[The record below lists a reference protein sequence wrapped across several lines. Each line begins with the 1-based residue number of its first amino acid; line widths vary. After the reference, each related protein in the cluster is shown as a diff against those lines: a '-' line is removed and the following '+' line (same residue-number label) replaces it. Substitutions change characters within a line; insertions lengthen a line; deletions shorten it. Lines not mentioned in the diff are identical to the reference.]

1 MPAKIPELPASISW
15 NVFLIRLYLSIRQGA
30 WKELRFGSGMPQIL
44 PEVLQY
50 FFHQCMYENTAPF
63 PGISLFSP
71 ASILN

>member
-15 NVFLIRLYLSIRQGA
+15 NAFLIRLYFSIRQGA
-30 WKELRFGSGMPQIL
+30 WKESRSGSGIPQIL

-50 FFHQCMYENTAPF
+50 FVHQCMYENTAQF

-71 ASILN
+71 A